1 MTVDE
6 LVGRHRR
13 ISLDANA
20 FIYLFEAGGPMARAT
35 AAILAMAEL
44 GRLSIV
50 VSSMVLAEIAVGPVA
65 ADDEALA
72 ERYAQAVREVRGLDV
87 VPLTADIAVDVAVL
101 RGRHRLEIPDAVHLA
116 TARHAGATAI
126 VTNDERM
133 RPIPRLE
140 IVRLADIAA

>member
-1 MTVDE
+1 MTPEE
-6 LVGRHRR
+6 LAGRHRR
-13 ISLDANA
+13 ISLDANV
-20 FIYLFEAGGPMARAT
+20 FIYLFEAGGPLARAT
-35 AAILAMAEL
+35 AAILALAET

-65 ADDEALA
+65 ADDETLA
-72 ERYAQAVREVRGLDV
+72 ERYAQAVRELRGLDV
-87 VPLTADIAVDVAVL
+87 VPLTADIAIDVAL
-101 RGRHRLEIPDAVHLA
+101 IRGRHRIEIADAVHLA

-140 IVRLADIAA
+140 VVRLADLTA

>member
-1 MTVDE
+1 MTAEE
-6 LVGRHRR
+6 LAGRHCR
-13 ISLDANA
+13 ISLDANV
-20 FIYLFEAGGPMARAT
+20 FIYLFEAGGPLARAT
-35 AAILAMAEL
+35 AAILALAET

-65 ADDEALA
+65 ADDKTLA
-72 ERYAQAVREVRGLDV
+72 ERYAQAVRELPGLDV
-87 VPLTADIAVDVAVL
+87 VPLTADIAIDVAL
-101 RGRHRLEIPDAVHLA
+101 IRGRHRIEIADAVHLA

-140 IVRLADIAA
+140 VVRLADISA

>member
-1 MTVDE
+1 MTAEE
-6 LVGRHRR
+6 LAGRHHR
-13 ISLDANA
+13 ISLDANV
-20 FIYLFEAGGPMARAT
+20 FIYLFEAGGPLARAT
-35 AAILAMAEL
+35 AAILALAET

-50 VSSMVLAEIAVGPVA
+50 VSSMVLAEIAVGPVT

-72 ERYAQAVREVRGLDV
+72 ERYAQAVRELRGLDV
-87 VPLTADIAVDVAVL
+87 VPLTADIAIDVAL
-101 RGRHRLEIPDAVHLA
+101 IRGRHRIEIADAVHLA

-140 IVRLADIAA
+140 VVRLVDLVA